1 MFFLKKY
8 KNKYKLIFVKS
19 ILVSPWY
26 GKLLLVSNGWIDLRN
41 STTQVMKYEI
51 HCNNIIICPDYA
63 NEEPTNENTK
73 TFGFVNISP

>member
-1 MFFLKKY
+1 M
-8 KNKYKLIFVKS
+8 
-19 ILVSPWY
+19 SPWY

-51 HCNNIIICPDYA
+51 HCKNIIICPDYA
-63 NEEPTNENTK
+63 NEEHTYENTK